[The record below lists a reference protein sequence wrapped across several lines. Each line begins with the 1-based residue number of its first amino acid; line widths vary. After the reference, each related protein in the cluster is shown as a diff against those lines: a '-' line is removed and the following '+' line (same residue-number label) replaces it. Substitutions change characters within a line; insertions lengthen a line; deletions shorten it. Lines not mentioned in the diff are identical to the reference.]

1 MLIENL
7 VMAKTR
13 VSKAKNRRARQSQRP
28 AVRRDEESV
37 VPGKKPEKVQALDV
51 IAEMPA
57 DMFPRK
63 AKDST
68 PDRRKGLEGFVFS

>member
-13 VSKAKNRRARQSQRP
+13 ASKTKNRRDQESQRP
-28 AVRRDEESV
+28 AVRRDEGIV
-37 VPGKKPEKVQALDV
+37 VRGKAPEMAQALDV

-57 DMFPRK
+57 DVFPRNC
-63 AKDST
+63 KDSS
-68 PDRRKGLEGFVFS
+68 PQRRKGL